1 MERRESTAS
10 RPERTA
16 RDERGAHRSIH
27 VMCILTLTHR
37 AQSNLRTRGLARGPP
52 GIAVATCS
60 LRHTVVSTRVASHS
74 HTHTH
79 THTHT
84 HPTHSALHLGQV
96 GEHIECLRK
105 LGPTHR
111 RCTHDCLGRSCVRP
125 AIQTPLANT
134 WRPRWRNAPLLK
146 LPGPP
151 QRELSVAERAALDIL
166 ERHGRLR
173 DPDRAV
179 VDNFVP
185 HLRPYLS
192 LLSR

>member
-1 MERRESTAS
+1 MSNFFSTYPSTLPLFTSVSPCARACLCVSFSAS
-10 RPERTA
+10 GCLSFSHNLSLSLSPQ
-16 RDERGAHRSIH
+16 S
-27 VMCILTLTHR
+27 LSLSLTH
-37 AQSNLRTRGLARGPP
+37 
-52 GIAVATCS
+52 
-60 LRHTVVSTRVASHS
+60 
-74 HTHTH
+74 THMH

-96 GEHIECLRK
+96 GEHIECLSK